1 MNYYCQ
7 FEAVST
13 HHTICQ
19 FQIRCVRL
27 WEGTTP
33 LEYINCIS
41 FTALPEL
48 KCFDNPRYIYINMW
62 KELQD

>member
-1 MNYYCQ
+1 MNDYCQ

-48 KCFDNPRYIYINMW
+48 KCFDNPRYI
-62 KELQD
+62 